1 MKNHI
6 FGTRYN
12 TTGFGGKF
20 KDNLSALKHLD
31 RLFSS
36 LATMVY
42 KVSRELLDKNGL
54 VLLSPINLD
63 LIKGKLDEAFEILI
77 ML

>member
-1 MKNHI
+1 
-6 FGTRYN
+6 
-12 TTGFGGKF
+12 
-20 KDNLSALKHLD
+20 
-31 RLFSS
+31 
-36 LATMVY
+36 MVY